1 MKPIALHFFILC
13 LTTCFSLKSQAASFD
28 CVATNITREID
39 RFICNNESISA
50 LDELMGNIYQENYR
64 QLSPSNR
71 VQYLNSQRQWL
82 NYWPQACLRSYDP
95 DSRHYQS
102 EHFAQC
108 ATYEYERRI
117 QELPIRLMR
126 QNWKV
131 FSVGRYS
138 LTRAQ
143 ANAVPEWVQQV
154 QHQLTYSQIDT
165 EGLVKEDQVHAK
177 QVNQWII
184 SRYKKLGLTHRT
196 ALNENDMDSFL
207 WMKLENPSPDLMSLK
222 SIYYFNGF
230 GAHGNSVVSH
240 SHWSLSKGR
249 EVMPSD
255 ILQGV
260 WQNEVA
266 LEVYRR
272 LQERLPDMILV
283 KSAEEVRPS
292 IEKIDTWN
300 FYQEGLS
307 FTFSPYE
314 VAAYAAGSPEVLIP
328 WIVLSSYLTDDAK
341 SKIPLLH
348 SKF

>member
-1 MKPIALHFFILC
+1 MNPIAPHLYLLC
-13 LTTCFSLKSQAASFD
+13 LITCFSLKLQAASFD
-28 CVATNITREID
+28 CTATNTTREID
-39 RFICNNESISA
+39 RFICNNDSISA
-50 LDELMGNIYQENYR
+50 LDESMGMVYQENYR

-71 VQYLNSQRQWL
+71 VLYLNSQRQWL

-95 DSRHYQS
+95 KSRHYQS
-102 EHFAQC
+102 EQFAQC
-108 ATYEYERRI
+108 ATYEYERRL

-138 LTRAQ
+138 LTKAQ
-143 ANAVPEWVQQV
+143 VNSVPEWVKQV
-154 QHQLTYSQIDT
+154 QHQLIYSQIDI
-165 EGLVKEDQVHAK
+165 EGLLEEDQVQAK
-177 QVNQWII
+177 QLNQWIV
-184 SRYKKLGLTHRT
+184 SRYKKLGLINRT

-207 WMKLENPSPDLMSLK
+207 WMKLENRSLDLMSLK

-240 SHWSLSKGR
+240 AHWSLSKGR

-255 ILQGV
+255 ILQGA
-260 WQNEVA
+260 WQNQVA
-266 LEVYRR
+266 REVYRR
-272 LQERLPDMILV
+272 LQESIPDMILV

-292 IEKIDTWN
+292 IERIDTWD
-300 FYQEGLS
+300 FYQEGLA

-314 VAAYAAGSPEVLIP
+314 VAAYAAGRPEVVIP
-328 WIVLSSYLTDDAK
+328 WAVLSAYLTDDAK
-341 SKIPLLH
+341 SQILLLR